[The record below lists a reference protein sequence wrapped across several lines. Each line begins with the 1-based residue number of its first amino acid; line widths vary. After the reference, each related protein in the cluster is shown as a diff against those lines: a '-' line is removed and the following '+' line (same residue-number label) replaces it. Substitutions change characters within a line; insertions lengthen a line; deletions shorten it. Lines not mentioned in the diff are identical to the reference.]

1 MLKEK
6 RRAARDGVTLSSET
20 RDGRLPVLGDTES
33 VDSREARRWCCSGAG
48 VSREGRCVTLRVSPP
63 THPTLLLASSSS
75 PSSSPVSVSSGSEE
89 SVGSVEGAGGM
100 KELSQLLGGV
110 VRGSCCKW
118 VVVAVPGAGS
128 EGREGS
134 GKGLQGMVGEA
145 AGEAAGVVSGV
156 FWRR

>member
-118 VVVAVPGAGS
+118 VVVAVPGAGA
-128 EGREGS
+128 EDS